1 MSKRFFPDSY
11 LIAIDN
17 GTQSVRALA
26 FDLQGNLL
34 AKGKVDLEAYFSTQ
48 PGWAEQHV
56 EYYWDCL
63 REAFQQLWLDGAQLD
78 PAKALAL
85 TVTTQRGTV
94 VNLDKDGQPLRPAI
108 IWLDQR
114 HAKVE
119 GEVPGIWK
127 YLFKLAGV
135 GDVIRRFR
143 EKCQAL
149 WIAQNQPE
157 IWAKTHKYLLLSGY
171 LSFRLTGRY
180 VDSKGGQ
187 VGYLPFDFKR
197 QTWASK
203 SDWRFRIIPN
213 LKPEML
219 PELVEPGES
228 LGNLTRDAAK
238 HVGLPEGLPV
248 IAAASDKACEILG
261 SGGTTPDVASMSY
274 GTTATINTCNQ
285 KYVEPIKYMP
295 AYPAAIPHRYCS
307 EVMIY
312 RGFWMVSWFKR
323 EFGLREQKRA
333 DELGVPA
340 EQLFDD
346 LVESVPAGSM
356 GLMLQPYWTPG
367 VRDPGPEAK
376 GSIIGFGDVHTRA
389 HIYRAILEGLAYGLK
404 EGLHRL
410 EKRNGVQVKTLRVAG
425 GGSQS
430 DAAMQLTADIFNLP
444 AERPHTYETSGL
456 GAAMAAAVG
465 VGMYDSFDEA
475 VAAMTRVGDVFE
487 PDPER
492 AELYKRLYDEVYL
505 KMYEQLQPLYRSI
518 REITGYP
525 K

>member
-1 MSKRFFPDSY
+1 
-11 LIAIDN
+11 
-17 GTQSVRALA
+17 
-26 FDLQGNLL
+26 
-34 AKGKVDLEAYFSTQ
+34 
-48 PGWAEQHV
+48 
-56 EYYWDCL
+56 
-63 REAFQQLWLDGAQLD
+63 
-78 PAKALAL
+78 
-85 TVTTQRGTV
+85 
-94 VNLDKDGQPLRPAI
+94 
-108 IWLDQR
+108 
-114 HAKVE
+114 
-119 GEVPGIWK
+119 
-127 YLFKLAGV
+127 
-135 GDVIRRFR
+135 
-143 EKCQAL
+143 
-149 WIAQNQPE
+149 
-157 IWAKTHKYLLLSGY
+157 
-171 LSFRLTGRY
+171 
-180 VDSKGGQ
+180 
-187 VGYLPFDFKR
+187 
-197 QTWASK
+197 
-203 SDWRFRIIPN
+203 
-213 LKPEML
+213 
-219 PELVEPGES
+219 
-228 LGNLTRDAAK
+228 
-238 HVGLPEGLPV
+238 
-248 IAAASDKACEILG
+248 
-261 SGGTTPDVASMSY
+261 
-274 GTTATINTCNQ
+274 
-285 KYVEPIKYMP
+285 
-295 AYPAAIPHRYCS
+295 
-307 EVMIY
+307 
-312 RGFWMVSWFKR
+312 MVSWFKR